1 VDGVS
6 GGRRHQGHGEHAP
19 VTASTSAIQFRPW
32 QPLPAEAELRA
43 GVREFLAGEQL
54 SPACDSWLSGFDAEF
69 SRRLGRAGYVGIS
82 IPARYGGH
90 GRSALERY
98 IVIEELLAAGA
109 PVGAHWIAD
118 RQTAPLL
125 LRYGTEQQRQ
135 QFLPAIARG
144 ECFFSIGLSEPEA
157 GSDLSALR
165 TVARP
170 VPGGYRITGQKL
182 WTTNAHRSH
191 FLVALAR
198 TTARSGNPRDGLS
211 QLVVDLSSDDV
222 EVRPIELLN
231 GTAHFNEVF
240 LNDVFVADDMVIG
253 QVNAGWDQVMA
264 ELAYERSGPE
274 RLLSTF
280 PLLVQLMRQLDTPG
294 HPAAA
299 AVGRMIAR
307 ISALRSLSRSIAV
320 GLDAGEDMSVQA
332 ALVKDAGTRQEQDLV
347 ELCRTASAWAGPP
360 GEQFR
365 QLLASALLATPGFT
379 LRGGTNEILRG
390 VVARGLG
397 LR

>member
-1 VDGVS
+1 
-6 GGRRHQGHGEHAP
+6 
-19 VTASTSAIQFRPW
+19 VTATASAIQFRPW
-32 QPLPAEAELRA
+32 QPLPAEAGLRA
-43 GVREFLAGEQL
+43 IVREFLAGEQL
-54 SPACDSWLSGFDAEF
+54 SPACDTWLSGFDAEF
-69 SRRLGRAGYVGIS
+69 SRRLGRAGYIGVN
-82 IPARYGGH
+82 IPTRYGGQ

-98 IVIEELLAAGA
+98 IVTEELLAAGA

-125 LRYGTEQQRQ
+125 LRYGTETQRQ
-135 QFLPAIARG
+135 RFLPAIAKG
-144 ECFFSIGLSEPEA
+144 ECFFSVGLSEPEA

-165 TVARP
+165 TAARP
-170 VPGGYRITGQKL
+170 VPGGYRVTGQKL

-191 FLVALAR
+191 FLVVLAR

-211 QLVVDLSSDDV
+211 QLVVDLNSDHV

-280 PLLVQLMRQLDTPG
+280 PLLVQLVRQLKPAD

-299 AVGRMIAR
+299 GLGRMIAR
-307 ISALRSLSRSIAV
+307 ISALRSLSRSIAA

-347 ELCRTASAWAGPP
+347 ELCRTASAWASPLD
-360 GEQFR
+360 EQFG
-365 QLLASALLATPGFT
+365 QLLASALLASPGFT

>member
-1 VDGVS
+1 M
-6 GGRRHQGHGEHAP
+6 
-19 VTASTSAIQFRPW
+19 TATMSAVPFRPW
-32 QPLPAEAELRA
+32 RPLSAETPIRA
-43 GVREFLAGEQL
+43 GVRAFLAAEQL
-54 SPACDSWLSGFDAEF
+54 VPACDTWLSGFDAEF
-69 SRRLGRAGYVGIS
+69 SRRLGAAGYIGMH

-98 IVIEELLAAGA
+98 LVIEELLAAGA

-125 LRYGTEQQRQ
+125 LRYGTEEQRQ
-135 QFLPAIARG
+135 RFLPEIASG
-144 ECFFSIGLSEPEA
+144 ECFFSVGLSETEA

-165 TVARP
+165 TEARP
-170 VPGGYRITGQKL
+170 VPGGFRVTGQKL

-191 FLVALAR
+191 YLVVLAR
-198 TTARSGNPRDGLS
+198 TEARSDNPRHGLS
-211 QLVVDLSSDDV
+211 QLVVDLASIDI

-231 GTAHFNEVF
+231 GSSHFNEVY
-240 LNDVFVADDMVIG
+240 LNEVFVADNMVVG
-253 QVNAGWDQVMA
+253 QVGEGWSQVMA

-280 PLLVQLMRQLDTPG
+280 PLLVQLVRLLEDPDHAG
-294 HPAAA
+294 AAA
-299 AVGRMIAR
+299 LGRMVAR

-347 ELCRTASAWAGPP
+347 ELCRTAAWARTHD
-360 GEQFR
+360 EQFQR
-365 QLLASALLATPGFT
+365 LLASALLASPGFT

-390 VVARGLG
+390 LVARGLG